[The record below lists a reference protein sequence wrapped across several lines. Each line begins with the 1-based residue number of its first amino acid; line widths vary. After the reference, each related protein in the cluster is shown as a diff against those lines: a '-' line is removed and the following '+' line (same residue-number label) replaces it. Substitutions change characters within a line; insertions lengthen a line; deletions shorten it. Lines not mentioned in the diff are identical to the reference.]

1 MCYMHSWIIPLF
13 GHSLNIFYIWILQV
27 VILYYFLH
35 IIILETFVVLSLPNS
50 GSKHW
55 IFIMEGYFF
64 FHVKREPKKIDF
76 SNITWWA
83 LYSWGTHL
91 SMYSPYS
98 QPYLSG
104 FMLINLKMF
113 LLHSV
118 RLLLVR
124 LLLRPM

>member
-35 IIILETFVVLSLPNS
+35 LIILETFIVLSLPNS

-55 IFIMEGYFF
+55 IFIIEGYFF
-64 FHVKREPKKIDF
+64 SMWKESQKQIDF
-76 SNITWWA
+76 SNIKWWA
-83 LYSWGTHL
+83 PYSWGTNL
-91 SMYSPYS
+91 SMHSPYS

-104 FMLINLKMF
+104 FMLINLKMS

-118 RLLLVR
+118 RFLLVR

>member
-35 IIILETFVVLSLPNS
+35 LIILETFIVLSLPNS

-55 IFIMEGYFF
+55 IFIIEGYFF
-64 FHVKREPKKIDF
+64 SMWKESQKKIDF
-76 SNITWWA
+76 SNIKWWA
-83 LYSWGTHL
+83 PYSWGTNL

-104 FMLINLKMF
+104 FMLINLKMS

-118 RLLLVR
+118 RFLLVR